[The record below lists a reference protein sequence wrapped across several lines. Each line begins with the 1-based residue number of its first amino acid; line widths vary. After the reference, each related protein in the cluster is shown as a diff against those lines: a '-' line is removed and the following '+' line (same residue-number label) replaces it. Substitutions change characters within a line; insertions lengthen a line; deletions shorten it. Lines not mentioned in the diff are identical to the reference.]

1 MASLLWNPVDSL
13 AEGIHKI
20 KCEDCDCFLKYKSI
34 KNDFMKDKFVFCN
47 KVYSNKIDEELK
59 KKQFKNTFCNNDI
72 LILFCC

>member
-20 KCEDCDCFLKYKSI
+20 KWEDCDCILKYKSI

-59 KKQFKNTFCNNDI
+59 KNNSRT
-72 LILFCC
+72 LFVIMIS

>member
-59 KKQFKNTFCNNDI
+59 KKTIQEHF
-72 LILFCC
+72 L

>member
-1 MASLLWNPVDSL
+1 MASLLWNLVDSL

>member
-1 MASLLWNPVDSL
+1 MASLLWNLVDSL

-34 KNDFMKDKFVFCN
+34 KDDFMKDKFVFCN

-59 KKQFKNTFCNNDI
+59 KNNSRT
-72 LILFCC
+72 LFVIMIS

>member
-13 AEGIHKI
+13 ADGIHKI

-34 KNDFMKDKFVFCN
+34 KDDFMKDKFVFCN
-47 KVYSNKIDEELK
+47 KVCSNKIDEELK

>member
-34 KNDFMKDKFVFCN
+34 KDDFMKDKFVFCN

-72 LILFCC
+72 LILFCY

>member
-1 MASLLWNPVDSL
+1 MASLLWNLVDSL

-34 KNDFMKDKFVFCN
+34 KDDFMKDKFVFCN